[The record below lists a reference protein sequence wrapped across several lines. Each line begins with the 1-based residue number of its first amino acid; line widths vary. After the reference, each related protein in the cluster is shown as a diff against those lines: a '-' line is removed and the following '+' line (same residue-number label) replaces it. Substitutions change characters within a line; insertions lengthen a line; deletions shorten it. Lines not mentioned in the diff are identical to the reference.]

1 MASTLPERRR
11 ELLLGVGAA
20 VGSLV
25 LGLALVGIVIADS
38 LELLSGTL
46 GVAVLVAC
54 AFVYGVGGLYDI
66 VALGIPKRGV
76 AHLVTG
82 AGVVLAL
89 LAPYG
94 ATEQLFV
101 ATSAIALLA
110 SGGYHAALAADVL
123 SATEEPAAELDG
135 DGKAG

>member
-1 MASTLPERRR
+1 MASTLPESRR
-11 ELLLGVGAA
+11 EFLLGVGAA

-25 LGLALVGIVIADS
+25 LGLALVGLVVTDS
-38 LELLSGTL
+38 LELLSETL
-46 GVAVLVAC
+46 VVAVLVVS
-54 AFVYGVGGLYDI
+54 AFAYGVGGLYDI

-82 AGVVLAL
+82 AAIVLAL

-101 ATSAIALLA
+101 AAGALALLA
-110 SGGYHAALAADVL
+110 SGGYHAALAAGVL